1 MGKCYFSNQ
10 WLEKIEY
17 KLWLQSDPKNVRNAV
32 CRICKKTFDVSNMG
46 EHALKSHAKGLNH
59 KREVDRIQK
68 VEEGKIPVMVDYFTT
83 FRKST
88 SSHAST
94 EPSSLANSPTT
105 SSSKKPLLATG
116 DSVLTAEVLH
126 CLNLVEKHH
135 SFNSSN
141 SSSDLYKKMF
151 PDSAIASGF
160 SCSERKA
167 AYMSTFGISPYLAEL
182 QRKAVLSEKDY
193 VLLFDETLN
202 GPLQSKQ
209 LDVHVRYWNGRS
221 ITTRYHMSYFLGH
234 SRADDLLDKLRESS
248 RFFNR
253 GGLLQ
258 LSMDGPNVNWKVFD
272 IFQAELMQESS
283 VKLLNVGSCG
293 LHIVHNSFKA
303 GHSATSWDIGSWLSA
318 LHWLFKDSP
327 ARRED
332 FINLTGTSTFAL
344 RFCGH
349 RWLENVPTIQRA
361 LQIWP
366 AVKVFLNKI
375 KGDKSKEPTCK
386 SYKNLVDFAADALL
400 EAKAQIFLSI
410 AQELQPFL
418 TKYQTDSPMMPF
430 IAEDLFTTIKS
441 LLRRILQAETLSKL
455 KSPCDLIALD
465 LKSKD
470 IFLAYSKI
478 EIGIAS
484 SKVLQKI
491 KATDLQ
497 IMTLK
502 NECRQFISSLVAK
515 LLDKS
520 PVMIRLVQK
529 LSCLNPSL
537 MASSPQL
544 AASRFRDLLIILGDS
559 GRISLNECDQIY
571 NKFVKCLEA
580 LEENNVKPK
589 FELFHPATERLDDF
603 LYNNFKP
610 LDTALWDVLRPLL
623 LLSHGQATV
632 ERGFS
637 YNKEV
642 MIENMHEETL
652 IAQRRICDFLKVN
665 GGVLDVAITKP
676 LLTAAASGRQ
686 NYNQYLEKQKT
697 KKAEMAK
704 SLKRKRHDDEL
715 SDLKAKRKKL
725 LEEEKFLR
733 SSTDKYADE
742 AEAKQNFK
750 LLSKSNDMRH
760 EAKVKSAELVVLERT
775 IQSKL
780 QELLDC

>member
-1 MGKCYFSNQ
+1 MRFLTTGDAVDKRPNNAIIISPTEQMLSSCTGALMTSLLMTPFDVV
-10 WLEKIEY
+10 KIR
-17 KLWLQSDPKNVRNAV
+17 LQSQAKPSNFTKGHCFVYCNGLMDHLCSCVNGLTHSSEWYKRPSHFNG
-32 CRICKKTFDVSNMG
+32 TFDAMIKISRNEG
-46 EHALKSHAKGLNH
+46 ITSLWSGL
-59 KREVDRIQK
+59 
-68 VEEGKIPVMVDYFTT
+68 PPTL
-83 FRKST
+83 KST

-105 SSSKKPLLATG
+105 SSSKKTLLATG

-167 AYMSTFGISPYLAEL
+167 AYMSMFGISPYLAEL

-193 VLLFDETLN
+193 VLLFDETLI

-209 LDVHVRYWNGRS
+209 LDIH
-221 ITTRYHMSYFLGH
+221 
-234 SRADDLLDKLRESS
+234 
-248 RFFNR
+248 
-253 GGLLQ
+253 
-258 LSMDGPNVNWKVFD
+258 
-272 IFQAELMQESS
+272 
-283 VKLLNVGSCG
+283 
-293 LHIVHNSFKA
+293 
-303 GHSATSWDIGSWLSA
+303 
-318 LHWLFKDSP
+318 
-327 ARRED
+327 
-332 FINLTGTSTFAL
+332 
-344 RFCGH
+344 
-349 RWLENVPTIQRA
+349 RA

-366 AVKVFLNKI
+366 AVNVYLNKI

-418 TKYQTDSPMMPF
+418 TKYQTDSHMMPF

-441 LLRRILQAETLSKL
+441 LLRILQAETLSKL

-537 MASSPQL
+537 MASSSQL
-544 AASRFRDLLIILGDS
+544 SASRFRDLLTILGDS

-571 NKFVKCLEA
+571 NKFIKCLEA

-610 LDTALWDVLRPLL
+610 LDAALWDVLRPLL
-623 LLSHGQATV
+623 LLSHGQGTV

-652 IAQRRICDFLKVN
+652 VAQRRICDFLKVN

-686 NYNQYLEKQKT
+686 NYHQYLEKQKT

-704 SLKRKRHDDEL
+704 NLERKRHDDEL

-725 LEEEKFLR
+725 MEEEKFLR
-733 SSTDKYADE
+733 SSADKYADK

-775 IQSKL
+775 IQSRL

>member
-59 KREVDRIQK
+59 KREVDCHQK

-94 EPSSLANSPTT
+94 KPSSLANSPKT

-116 DSVLTAEVLH
+116 ESVLTAEVLH

-209 LDVHVRYWNGRS
+209 LDVH
-221 ITTRYHMSYFLGH
+221 
-234 SRADDLLDKLRESS
+234 
-248 RFFNR
+248 
-253 GGLLQ
+253 
-258 LSMDGPNVNWKVFD
+258 
-272 IFQAELMQESS
+272 
-283 VKLLNVGSCG
+283 
-293 LHIVHNSFKA
+293 
-303 GHSATSWDIGSWLSA
+303 
-318 LHWLFKDSP
+318 
-327 ARRED
+327 
-332 FINLTGTSTFAL
+332 
-344 RFCGH
+344 
-349 RWLENVPTIQRA
+349 
-361 LQIWP
+361 
-366 AVKVFLNKI
+366 
-375 KGDKSKEPTCK
+375 
-386 SYKNLVDFAADALL
+386 
-400 EAKAQIFLSI
+400 
-410 AQELQPFL
+410 
-418 TKYQTDSPMMPF
+418 
-430 IAEDLFTTIKS
+430 
-441 LLRRILQAETLSKL
+441 AETLSKL
-455 KSPCDLIALD
+455 KSPRDLIALD

-470 IFLAYSKI
+470 IFLTYSKI

-520 PVMIRLVQK
+520 PVMIHLVQK

-544 AASRFRDLLIILGDS
+544 AASRFKDLLIILGDS

-571 NKFVKCLEA
+571 NKFIKCLEA
-580 LEENNVKPK
+580 LEENNLKPK

-623 LLSHGQATV
+623 LLSHGLATV

-642 MIENMHEETL
+642 MIENVHEETL

-676 LLTAAASGRQ
+676 LLTAAASGCQ

-725 LEEEKFLR
+725 MEEEKCLR
-733 SSTDKYADE
+733 SSVDKYADE

-750 LLSKSNDMRH
+750 LLSKSNDMCH

-775 IQSKL
+775 IQ
-780 QELLDC
+780 

>member
-1 MGKCYFSNQ
+1 
-10 WLEKIEY
+10 
-17 KLWLQSDPKNVRNAV
+17 
-32 CRICKKTFDVSNMG
+32 MG

-209 LDVHVRYWNGRS
+209 LDVH
-221 ITTRYHMSYFLGH
+221 
-234 SRADDLLDKLRESS
+234 
-248 RFFNR
+248 
-253 GGLLQ
+253 
-258 LSMDGPNVNWKVFD
+258 
-272 IFQAELMQESS
+272 
-283 VKLLNVGSCG
+283 
-293 LHIVHNSFKA
+293 
-303 GHSATSWDIGSWLSA
+303 
-318 LHWLFKDSP
+318 
-327 ARRED
+327 
-332 FINLTGTSTFAL
+332 
-344 RFCGH
+344 
-349 RWLENVPTIQRA
+349 
-361 LQIWP
+361 
-366 AVKVFLNKI
+366 
-375 KGDKSKEPTCK
+375 
-386 SYKNLVDFAADALL
+386 
-400 EAKAQIFLSI
+400 
-410 AQELQPFL
+410 
-418 TKYQTDSPMMPF
+418 TDSPMMPF

-455 KSPCDLIALD
+455 KSPRDLIALD

-484 SKVLQKI
+484 SKVLQKT

-580 LEENNVKPK
+580 LEDNNLKPK

-725 LEEEKFLR
+725 MEEEKFLR
-733 SSTDKYADE
+733 SSADKYADE